1 MIAPPL
7 LGKWEKAGKL
17 GWKRTTSRSCANLS
31 IMRILLFRQT
41 SSNGSR
47 TQSFHRRRLYS
58 PHRRVARRSMSAA
71 WACRPCSE
79 LVSIGSCEFDV
90 HQTRHSRT
98 ASGRTSSTFS
108 DPRGRLRAAQS
119 PATNDQAAS
128 FTGQPLIVSSPSRT
142 ETRTVS
148 PSLMAPA
155 KICSASGS

>member
-1 MIAPPL
+1 MIASPL

-41 SSNGSR
+41 SSNGNR
-47 TQSFHRRRLYS
+47 TQSSHRKRLYF
-58 PHRRVARRSMSAA
+58 PRRRVARRLMSAA
-71 WACRPCSE
+71 WACRPYSE
-79 LVSIGSCEFDV
+79 LVSIGSRVDD